1 MMRQNFPSIQRNSRH
16 ARGFTLIELLIVMVI
31 IGIVATI
38 LLGFFIGAYR
48 KTQLRDGAVQI
59 LTDVRQ
65 IRSQAQ
71 RTSVNSTATLSGSVG
86 APALT
91 YSLTMAGTTTTK
103 TLLAPI
109 SVAPYTGYGKTV
121 TYSAP
126 YGELSGSGV
135 IWEVSSSVTSDKLYV
150 KTVGVTGKAVLSAT
164 P

>member
-1 MMRQNFPSIQRNSRH
+1 MMKRTLNMQESSRH
-16 ARGFTLIELLIVMVI
+16 VRGFTLIELLIVMVI
-31 IGIVATI
+31 VGIIAAI

-48 KTQLRDGAVQI
+48 KTQLRDGAVQV

-65 IRSQAQ
+65 LRSQAQ

-91 YSLTMAGTTTTK
+91 YSTTMAGTTTTK
-103 TLLAPI
+103 TLSAPVR
-109 SVAPYTGYGKTV
+109 VAPYTGYDQTV

-135 IWEVSSSVTSDKLYV
+135 IWEVSSSLISDKLYV